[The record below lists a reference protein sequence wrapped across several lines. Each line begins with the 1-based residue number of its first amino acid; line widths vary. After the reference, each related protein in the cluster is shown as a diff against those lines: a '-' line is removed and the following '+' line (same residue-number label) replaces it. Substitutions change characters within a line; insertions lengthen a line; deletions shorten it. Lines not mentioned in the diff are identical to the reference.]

1 MVRWHLLG
9 FLFFFCHALVFAQD
23 QQIITYSEKVT
34 FSSCEFIVHFPT
46 KTKRKYTSLGGI
58 ESIIV
63 LSVYDG
69 ESPTLRA
76 EGIPLSLAQRQEL
89 LSNFR
94 GRLENQAHLSGIAI
108 PEITIE
114 NTKLGTIGTYS
125 GVRTVAGVNVKQ
137 FFKII
142 VGKNSMVSLLALE
155 PLIEFPSIKTLY
167 FLNAV
172 ERK

>member
-1 MVRWHLLG
+1 MLKWLG
-9 FLFFFCHALVFAQD
+9 ILFFFCNSLVFAQD
-23 QQIITYSEKVT
+23 QQLITYSEKVT

-46 KTKRKYTSLGGI
+46 KTKRKYTSIGSI

-63 LSVYDG
+63 QSVYDG
-69 ESPTLRA
+69 ESPYLRA
-76 EGIPLSLAQRQEL
+76 EGGPLSPAQRQEL

-114 NTKLGTIGTYS
+114 NTRLGIIGTYS
-125 GVRTVAGVNVKQ
+125 GVRTIAGVNNKQ
-137 FFKII
+137 FLKII
-142 VGKNSMVSLLALE
+142 IGNNSLVSLLALE

-167 FLNAV
+167 FLNTV
-172 ERK
+172 EQK

>member
-1 MVRWHLLG
+1 MLKWLG
-9 FLFFFCHALVFAQD
+9 ILFFFCQSLVLAQD
-23 QQIITYSEKVT
+23 QQFITYSEKVT
-34 FSSCEFIVHFPT
+34 FSSCEFIVYFPT
-46 KTKRKYTSLGGI
+46 KTKSKYTSIGDLEGTM
-58 ESIIV
+58 V
-63 LSVYDG
+63 QSVYDG
-69 ESPTLRA
+69 ESPHLRA
-76 EGIPLSLAQRQEL
+76 ECVPLSFAQRQEL

-94 GRLENQAHLSGIAI
+94 GQLENQAHLSGIAI

-125 GVRTVAGVNVKQ
+125 GVRIIAGVNHKQ

-167 FLNAV
+167 FLNAG

>member
-1 MVRWHLLG
+1 MLKWLG
-9 FLFFFCHALVFAQD
+9 ILFFFCHSLVFAQD
-23 QQIITYSEKVT
+23 QQHITYSEKVT

-46 KTKRKYTSLGGI
+46 KTKRKYASIGGI

-63 LSVYDG
+63 QSVYDG
-69 ESPTLRA
+69 ESPYLRA
-76 EGIPLSLAQRQEL
+76 EGVPLSLAQRQEL
-89 LSNFR
+89 LSTFR

-125 GVRTVAGVNVKQ
+125 GVRTVAGVNNKQ

-142 VGKNSMVSLLALE
+142 VGKNSMVSLLVLE

>member
-9 FLFFFCHALVFAQD
+9 MLFFFCQPLALAQD
-23 QQIITYSEKVT
+23 QQLITYSEKVT

-46 KTKRKYTSLGGI
+46 KTKRKYASMGDM

-63 LSVYDG
+63 QSVYDG
-69 ESPTLRA
+69 KSPHLRA
-76 EGIPLSLAQRQEL
+76 EGVPLSLAQRQEL

-94 GRLENQAHLSGIAI
+94 SRIENQAHLSGIAI

-125 GVRTVAGVNVKQ
+125 GVRTIAGVKNKQ

-142 VGKNSMVSLLALE
+142 VGNNSLVSLLALE
-155 PLIEFPSIKTLY
+155 PLDEFPSIKTSY

>member
-1 MVRWHLLG
+1 MLKWVG
-9 FLFFFCHALVFAQD
+9 ILFFCQSLVLAQD
-23 QQIITYSEKVT
+23 QQLITYSEKVT

-46 KTKRKYTSLGGI
+46 KTKRKYTSIGGI

-63 LSVYDG
+63 QSVYDE
-69 ESPTLRA
+69 ESPYLRA
-76 EGIPLSLAQRQEL
+76 EGVPLSFAQRQEL

-94 GRLENQAHLSGIAI
+94 DHLENQAHLSGIAI

-114 NTKLGTIGTYS
+114 NTKLGIIGTYS
-125 GVRTVAGVNVKQ
+125 GVRTIVGVNGKQ

-142 VGKNSMVSLLALE
+142 IGKNSMVSLLVLE

>member
-1 MVRWHLLG
+1 MLKWLG
-9 FLFFFCHALVFAQD
+9 ILFFFCQSLVLAQD
-23 QQIITYSEKVT
+23 QQLITYSEKVT

-46 KTKRKYTSLGGI
+46 KTKRKHASLGGI

-69 ESPTLRA
+69 KSPTLRA

-89 LSNFR
+89 LSNFHS
-94 GRLENQAHLSGIAI
+94 RLEDQAYLSGIAI